1 MVIMS
6 YMKNSRAN
14 VTKASGAPAAVSDLL
29 PPVLISAAW
38 IVGRGAKART
48 FAATKHIIGMKRQRR
63 CSPTLGI
70 IACALLM
77 ITVAPAAMAGR
88 TTEIP
93 EPIRRFIERPV
104 LRGASVSFVVKRVKD
119 GKTLYNYEGDRQL
132 TPASVMKTVTS
143 ATALEL
149 LGEDYRFETTV
160 EYDGELRPDGVLDG
174 NLYIRGGGD
183 PTLNSSES
191 RTPKDSIV
199 DAWVEAVRAAGI
211 REITGAVMA
220 DERVFDNEGVSM
232 KWLLEDLGSSYGQ
245 GCYGLNIFDN
255 RIGISLSSGAKGT
268 TPQVTAVTPRVEG
281 LTFHN
286 YLRAATKDSAY
297 VVGFPFANERSLF
310 GTLPARRSGLY
321 LGADLPDPPLF
332 VARYV
337 SERLRDRGIRIRK
350 RPSSMRIEA
359 EAGRE
364 TSRPRRPII
373 TTRSRPLREIVRALC
388 VVSHNL
394 YADALLKTLGRR
406 LTESEQSSFGRG
418 AQVAR
423 GYWQERGLDAA
434 SLWMYD
440 GSGLAVT
447 GKVTASFLCDMLTY
461 MATQSRA
468 SEAFYQALPLVGREG
483 TVRRMLRDTDLDGRA
498 RLKGGSMSR
507 VLCYAGYVDDEDGVR
522 YAVAVMANNY
532 TGGVLSM
539 RQAIEYLLVDVFE

>member
-1 MVIMS
+1 MM
-6 YMKNSRAN
+6 
-14 VTKASGAPAAVSDLL
+14 
-29 PPVLISAAW
+29 
-38 IVGRGAKART
+38 
-48 FAATKHIIGMKRQRR
+48 
-63 CSPTLGI
+63 
-70 IACALLM
+70 ACALLM
-77 ITVAPAAMAGR
+77 ITAMPSTTVGR
-88 TTEIP
+88 TAEIP
-93 EPIRRFIERPV
+93 EPIRRFIERPI
-104 LRGASVSFVVKRVKD
+104 LRGASVSFVAKRVKD
-119 GKTLYNYEGDRQL
+119 GKTLYSYEGDRQL

-149 LGEDYRFETTV
+149 LGEDFRFETTL

-199 DAWVEAVRAAGI
+199 DAWVEAVRTAGI
-211 REITGAVMA
+211 REITGAVIA
-220 DERVFDNEGVSM
+220 DERVFDTEGVSM
-232 KWLLEDLGSSYGQ
+232 KWLREDLGSSYGQ

-255 RIGISLSSGAKGT
+255 RIGISLTSGAKGT
-268 TPQVTAVTPRVEG
+268 TPQVTSVTPRVEG
-281 LTFHN
+281 LTFRN

-297 VVGFPFANERSLF
+297 VVGFPYASERSLF

-406 LTESEQSSFGRG
+406 LAEGEPSSFGRG
-418 AQVAR
+418 AQVVR
-423 GYWQERGLDAA
+423 GYWEERGLDAA

-447 GKVTASFLCDMLTY
+447 DKVTASFLCDMLTY
-461 MATQSRA
+461 MATRSRV
-468 SEAFYQALPLVGREG
+468 SEAFYRALPMVGREG

-539 RQAIEYLLVDVFE
+539 RQAIEELLVEVFE

>member
-1 MVIMS
+1 MM
-6 YMKNSRAN
+6 
-14 VTKASGAPAAVSDLL
+14 
-29 PPVLISAAW
+29 
-38 IVGRGAKART
+38 
-48 FAATKHIIGMKRQRR
+48 
-63 CSPTLGI
+63 
-70 IACALLM
+70 ACALLM
-77 ITVAPAAMAGR
+77 ITAAPAAMAGR

-93 EPIRRFIERPV
+93 EPIRRFIERPI

-160 EYDGELRPDGVLDG
+160 EYDGELRPDGILDG

-211 REITGAVMA
+211 REITGAVVA
-220 DERVFDNEGVSM
+220 DERIFDNEGVSM

-423 GYWQERGLDAA
+423 GYWQDRGLDAS

-483 TVRRMLRDTDLDGRA
+483 TVRRMLRDTDLEGRA

>member
-1 MVIMS
+1 
-6 YMKNSRAN
+6 
-14 VTKASGAPAAVSDLL
+14 
-29 PPVLISAAW
+29 
-38 IVGRGAKART
+38 
-48 FAATKHIIGMKRQRR
+48 
-63 CSPTLGI
+63 
-70 IACALLM
+70 
-77 ITVAPAAMAGR
+77 
-88 TTEIP
+88 
-93 EPIRRFIERPV
+93 
-104 LRGASVSFVVKRVKD
+104 
-119 GKTLYNYEGDRQL
+119 
-132 TPASVMKTVTS
+132 
-143 ATALEL
+143 
-149 LGEDYRFETTV
+149 
-160 EYDGELRPDGVLDG
+160 
-174 NLYIRGGGD
+174 
-183 PTLNSSES
+183 
-191 RTPKDSIV
+191 
-199 DAWVEAVRAAGI
+199 
-211 REITGAVMA
+211 
-220 DERVFDNEGVSM
+220 
-232 KWLLEDLGSSYGQ
+232 
-245 GCYGLNIFDN
+245 
-255 RIGISLSSGAKGT
+255 
-268 TPQVTAVTPRVEG
+268 
-281 LTFHN
+281 
-286 YLRAATKDSAY
+286 
-297 VVGFPFANERSLF
+297 
-310 GTLPARRSGLY
+310 
-321 LGADLPDPPLF
+321 
-332 VARYV
+332 
-337 SERLRDRGIRIRK
+337 
-350 RPSSMRIEA
+350 MRIDA

-423 GYWQERGLDAA
+423 GYWQDRGLDAS

-483 TVRRMLRDTDLDGRA
+483 TVRRMLRDTDLEGRA

>member
-1 MVIMS
+1 MAIIALIFFCFLFFHQGKKKKS
-6 YMKNSRAN
+6 GFGG
-14 VTKASGAPAAVSDLL
+14 KA
-29 PPVLISAAW
+29 PVFLSPQTIYP
-38 IVGRGAKART
+38 T
-48 FAATKHIIGMKRQRR
+48 DEMKRKRQ
-63 CSPTLGI
+63 SPLGSGFI
-70 IACALLM
+70 LTCALLLPLL
-77 ITVAPAAMAGR
+77 PARPASAQR
-88 TTEIP
+88 PAEP
-93 EPIRRFIERPV
+93 PAPIRHFIERPI
-104 LRGASVSFVVKRVKD
+104 LRGASVSFVVKRVTD

-149 LGEDYRFETTV
+149 LGEDFRFETTI
-160 EYDGELRPDGVLDG
+160 EYDGELRADGVLDG

-199 DAWVEAVRAAGI
+199 NAWVEAVRAAGI
-211 REITGAVMA
+211 REITGSVVA
-220 DERVFDNEGVSM
+220 DERVFDTEGVSM
-232 KWLLEDLGSSYGQ
+232 KWLREDLGSSYGQ
-245 GCYGLNIFDN
+245 GSYGLNIFDN
-255 RIGISLSSGAKGT
+255 RIALSLSTGAPGT
-268 TPQVTAVTPRVEG
+268 TPRVTSVTPRVDG

-286 YLRAATKDSAY
+286 YLRSATKDSAY
-297 VVGFPFANERSLF
+297 VVGFPYASERALY

-337 SERLRDRGIRIRK
+337 SDRLREQGIRIRG
-350 RPSSMRIEA
+350 RASSYRIQYG
-359 EAGRE
+359 AGRW
-364 TSRPRRPII
+364 SDAPRHTIV
-373 TTRSRPLREIVRALC
+373 TTYSRPLREIVRALC

-406 LTESEQSSFGRG
+406 LSEGEQSSFGRG
-418 AQVAR
+418 AQVVR
-423 GYWQERGLDAA
+423 SYWEERGLDADA
-434 SLWMYD
+434 LWMYD

-447 GKVTASFLCDMLTY
+447 DKVTASFLCDMLTY
-461 MATQSRA
+461 MATQSRV

-532 TGGVLSM
+532 TGRVLQM
-539 RQAIEYLLVDVFE
+539 RQAIEELLVEAFE

>member
-1 MVIMS
+1 MM
-6 YMKNSRAN
+6 
-14 VTKASGAPAAVSDLL
+14 
-29 PPVLISAAW
+29 
-38 IVGRGAKART
+38 
-48 FAATKHIIGMKRQRR
+48 
-63 CSPTLGI
+63 
-70 IACALLM
+70 ACALLM
-77 ITVAPAAMAGR
+77 ITVAPAATAGP
-88 TTEIP
+88 TAEIP
-93 EPIRRFIERPV
+93 EPIRRFIERPI

-160 EYDGELRPDGVLDG
+160 EYDGELRPDGILDG

-211 REITGAVMA
+211 REITGAVVA

-359 EAGRE
+359 GRE

-423 GYWQERGLDAA
+423 EYWQDRGLDAS